1 MSILRRTGTTFKCS
15 KMAYLNSVI
24 IGTGSFLPEKV
35 IENNYFLDH
44 TFYKHDGTKVV
55 KPTEQVVKKLE
66 EISGIESRRY
76 AGDNTDTV
84 QLAVYASEKAIE
96 NAGID
101 KEVIDGIILAHNF
114 GNLKSGLDYPLLLP
128 NLAALVKNRL
138 DIKNHQCFAYDILF
152 GCPGWVQGMIQADQA
167 IRAGAAKNVLVIGV
181 EILSRIV
188 DKHDLDS
195 MLFGDGAGAAILQ
208 AKETETKTGILS
220 SHTYSHCLSDADYL
234 KMGSSYNED
243 KADDEMFIKMQGRN
257 VYRYA
262 VTHVPDLI
270 TDCLTKSNTSI
281 EEIDM
286 FLFHQANAKLIKA
299 VGDKLFK
306 MHNYD
311 GDYEKLVPITLQHTG
326 NSSVATV
333 PTLLDNVL
341 RNELEGYH
349 IKKGDKVLFAA
360 VGSGMHANCVIY
372 QF

>member
-1 MSILRRTGTTFKCS
+1 MTYR
-15 KMAYLNSVI
+15 NSVI
-24 IGTGSFLPEKV
+24 IGTGSFLPEKM
-35 IENNYFLDH
+35 IDNNYFLNR
-44 TFYKHDGTKVV
+44 TFYKHDGTKVT
-55 KPTEQVVKKLE
+55 KPTEQVIQKLE

-84 QLAVYASEKAIE
+84 QLAVYASEQAIE
-96 NAGID
+96 DAGID
-101 KEVIDGIILAHNF
+101 KEVIDGVIVAHNF
-114 GNLKSGLDYPLLLP
+114 GNLKNGLDYPLLLP

-138 DIKNHQCFAYDILF
+138 KIKNHQCFAYDILF
-152 GCPGWVQGMIQADQA
+152 GCPGWVQAMIQADQA
-167 IRAGAAKNVLVIGV
+167 IKAGAAKNVLVVGV

-188 DKHDLDS
+188 DQHDLDS
-195 MLFGDGAGAAILQ
+195 MLFGDGAGATILQ
-208 AKETETKTGILS
+208 AQESETPTGLLS

-234 KMGSSYNED
+234 KMGSSYNNE
-243 KADDEMFIKMQGRN
+243 KSEEEMFIKMQGRN

-270 TDCLTKSNTSI
+270 TDCLTKSNTKI
-281 EEIDM
+281 EEIDL

-299 VGDKLFK
+299 VGTKLFK

-311 GDYEKLVPITLQHTG
+311 GDYDKLVPITLQQTG

-341 RNELEGYH
+341 RDDLEGFN

-360 VGSGMHANCVIY
+360 VGSGMHANCIIY